1 MILHSQASS
10 VFTISSTVTDN
21 HTYKYHRRQLQLPV
35 YGGGASFHVR
45 VSKILLPTAAV
56 TAGSSGGSLTRR
68 KYRNRVND
76 FRSSASAS
84 NLSSSTQPPDIPTPG
99 SGPDKNEE
107 AQRPG
112 PDLKMLL
119 KRFWKVAAP
128 YWSSDDKVQARWQLA
143 AVFALSLGTTGIS
156 VGFNFLGRDFYNAL
170 ANKDQ
175 EQFTKQLLYYLGAF
189 AGGIPVFVL
198 RDYAKDMLS
207 LRWRS
212 WMTKHYMERY
222 LKDQSFYKIQS
233 QSIIDNPDQRIVDDL
248 SSFTG
253 TALSFSLALFNST
266 VDLISFS
273 NILYGIYPPLFVV
286 LLLYSIGGTA
296 ISVFLGKGLVN
307 LNFLQ
312 EKKEADFRYGLVRIR
327 ENAESIGFYGGEE
340 NEMQL
345 ILQRFRSAVE
355 NLTKLLIASRNL
367 EFFTNGYRYLIQ
379 ILPAAVVAPM
389 YFSGKIE
396 FGVINQSV
404 SAFNHILG
412 DFSLIVYQFQAIS
425 AFSAI
430 IDRLGEF
437 DDLLDGSAPNV
448 LSNTSEEIHLMYS
461 HVESSPLLESNGSM
475 ALDKRLKLLEI
486 ENMTLEAPNGA
497 TLVRDLALIVKE
509 KEHLLVMGP
518 SGCGKTSLL
527 RVLAGL
533 WNVGKGKITFYI
545 KDYPEQLVSQNG
557 LQTEAHTGEDVSKE
571 NSRPLNKNYRGI
583 FFLPQRPYMV
593 LGTLRQ
599 QLLYPTWAEGSVT
612 SAGHAEPNV
621 FPSFL
626 TGASNINKVG
636 ENPDKPTTDDL
647 IKVLDKVGLDYLL
660 TRFSSLDTTCEWSSV
675 LSLGEQQ
682 RIAFARLLLS
692 RPKLVLLDE
701 STSALDEANEARLYK
716 QIAGAGITYIS
727 IGHRRTLRNHHN
739 SILHISKL
747 SDGNQRNWNIE
758 PIIRDDLYE
767 LLKQ

>member
-1 MILHSQASS
+1 MILRSQSSS
-10 VFTISSTVTDN
+10 VFTVSSTVIDN
-21 HTYKYHRRQLQLPV
+21 HTFKSHRRQLQLLD
-35 YGGGASFHVR
+35 YGDGCGHGQFHVR
-45 VSKILLPTAAV
+45 VSKILLSTTAV
-56 TAGSSGGSLTRR
+56 TVGSSGGSLARR
-68 KYRNRVND
+68 KSRNRFINV
-76 FRSSASAS
+76 RSSASAS
-84 NLSSSTQPPDIPTPG
+84 DLSSSTQSQQDITTP
-99 SGPDKNEE
+99 

-112 PDLKMLL
+112 PDLKILL
-119 KRFWKVAAP
+119 KRLWKVAAP
-128 YWSSDDKVQARWQLA
+128 YWFSDDKVQARWQLA
-143 AVFALSLGTTGIS
+143 AVFALTLGTTGIS

-273 NILYGIYPPLFVV
+273 NILYGIYPPLFVI

-327 ENAESIGFYGGEE
+327 ENAESIAFYGGEE

-412 DFSLIVYQFQAIS
+412 DFSIIVYQFQAIS

-437 DDLLDGSAPNV
+437 DDLLDGSAPKV
-448 LSNTSEEIHLMYS
+448 LSNISEEIRLMYS
-461 HVESSPLLESNGSM
+461 HRESSPLLESNGSM
-475 ALDKRLKLLEI
+475 APDKRQKLLEI
-486 ENMTLEAPNGA
+486 ENMTLGAPNGA
-497 TLVRDLALIVKE
+497 TLVRDLTLIVKE

-545 KDYPEQLVSQNG
+545 KDYPEQLVSPNEG
-557 LQTEAHTGEDVSKE
+557 LTEADTGEDVSKE
-571 NSRPLNKNYRGI
+571 NSRPLNKNYQGI

-612 SAGHAEPNV
+612 SAGHAESNV
-621 FPSFL
+621 SSLSNNGHLWDNISGKFEVLEGNAILVIQFQNTTSSICSKHC
-626 TGASNINKVG
+626 ASNINNVG

-647 IKVLDKVGLDYLL
+647 IQVLDKVGLGYLL
-660 TRFSSLDTTCEWSSV
+660 TRFSSLDITCEWSSV

-701 STSALDEANEARLYK
+701 STSALDEANEV
-716 QIAGAGITYIS
+716 
-727 IGHRRTLRNHHN
+727 
-739 SILHISKL
+739 L
-747 SDGNQRNWNIE
+747 SEIQLEFDH
-758 PIIRDDLYE
+758 DVVS
-767 LLKQ
+767 